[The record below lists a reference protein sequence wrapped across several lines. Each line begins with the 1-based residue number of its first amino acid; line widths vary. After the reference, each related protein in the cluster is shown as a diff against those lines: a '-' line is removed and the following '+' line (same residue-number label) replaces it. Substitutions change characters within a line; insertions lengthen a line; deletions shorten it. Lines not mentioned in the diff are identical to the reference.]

1 VSRPTVLEQSRDAA
15 APHPSQGSAIPEELV
30 HELRYLE
37 IFTRREIENLRIG
50 AYVSPYR
57 GVGFDFWE
65 HRRYQIGDDVRRI
78 DWNATARLGQILMK
92 IDHAERELNA
102 VLAVDLSR
110 SMEFTSSALTK
121 RETLLRVAG
130 SLAFS
135 AAADHVHLGMLA
147 FTDKVEAYF
156 PPRQG
161 RLQAW
166 RIVEYLWSARPA
178 SQRTNM
184 RVAVQTLAQ
193 RLRQTTVVFVLSDF
207 YQCDIGEL
215 RELDLLGHHHD
226 VLPILIEDPLEGG
239 LPDARGYV
247 RLRDVES
254 GQERVVDLT
263 PLNRRA
269 YAEHAAA
276 RRRELIQHFY
286 RLGLDHVPI
295 EAGQPYVDRLVQAFS
310 ARKRRQR

>member
-1 VSRPTVLEQSRDAA
+1 MIDAA

-37 IFTRREIENLRIG
+37 IYTRREIENLRIG

-65 HRRYQIGDDVRRI
+65 HRRYEIGDDVRRI

-92 IDHAERELNA
+92 IDHADRELNA

-147 FTDKVEAYF
+147 FTDRVEAYY

-166 RIVEYLWSARPA
+166 RILEYLWSARPE
-178 SQRTNM
+178 SHRTDM
-184 RVAVQTLAQ
+184 GVAVQALAQ
-193 RLRQTTVVFVLSDF
+193 HLRQTTVVFVLSDF
-207 YQCDIGEL
+207 YQSAIGEL
-215 RELDLLGHHHD
+215 NELELLGHRHD
-226 VLPILIEDPLEGG
+226 VLPILIEDPLETG

-254 GQERVVDLT
+254 GAERVIDLT
-263 PLNRRA
+263 PLNRQA
-269 YAEHAAA
+269 YAERAAA
-276 RRRELIQHFY
+276 RRRDLVHHFY
-286 RLGLDHVPI
+286 RLGMDHVPI
-295 EAGQPYVDRLVQAFS
+295 EAGRPYVDRLVQAFS